1 MTQALRCPG
10 RDKRGHAPT
19 GQHSH
24 HQPQLRPLPRRGDR
38 ERPRPTYEP
47 TEIILVDD
55 GSTDGSLDVARRY
68 ESSIRILSHPNVGVE
83 QTCNR
88 AVQEATAGY
97 FVFLSADDVF
107 EPSYVEELYR
117 ALRRSPEASYAYCR
131 AQRFGAETGLMKGFL
146 FSPYILVRRGN
157 YVNASA
163 LIAKEDYL
171 AAGGFDE
178 DLADYALEDWD
189 FWLTMLERGKRGTY
203 VRTPLLRWRR
213 HAEGS
218 RNPESEE
225 KLARSAKVIRDRHR
239 AALRANV
246 GLARAPR
253 LRDRVGRRRGRDG
266 RRFFSISW
274 GLLSRIEKQAWRRSQ
289 RRHGSPTRRDLRPER
304 RVACR
309 DGES

>member
-1 MTQALRCPG
+1 MTSEGTLPLVSILIISHNYGCFLAEAIESAL
-10 RDKRGHAPT
+10 A
-19 GQHSH
+19 Q
-24 HQPQLRPLPRRGDR
+24 
-38 ERPRPTYEP
+38 TYEP

-107 EPSYVEELYR
+107 EPTYVEELYR

-131 AQRFGAETGLMKGFL
+131 ARRFGAETGLMKGFL

-163 LIAKEDYL
+163 LMAKEDYV

-178 DLADYALEDWD
+178 DLAEYALEDWD

-203 VRTPLLRWRR
+203 VRAPLLRWRR

-218 RNPESEE
+218 RNPESQE

-239 AALRANV
+239 ALYERTS
-246 GLARAPR
+246 
-253 LRDRVGRRRGRDG
+253 DWRGRLG
-266 RRFFSISW
+266 YAIELAFAVAELGIGFSRSPGFLSRVERQSWRRF
-274 GLLSRIEKQAWRRSQ
+274 Q
-289 RRHGSPTRRDLRPER
+289 RWHSSS
-304 RVACR
+304 A
-309 DGES
+309 

>member
-1 MTQALRCPG
+1 MTSEGTLPLVSILVISHNYGRFLAEAIESAL
-10 RDKRGHAPT
+10 A
-19 GQHSH
+19 Q
-24 HQPQLRPLPRRGDR
+24 
-38 ERPRPTYEP
+38 TYEP

-189 FWLTMLERGKRGTY
+189 FWLRCSSAGSAEPTYALHSSAGGATPREAGT
-203 VRTPLLRWRR
+203 P
-213 HAEGS
+213 S
-218 RNPESEE
+218 
-225 KLARSAKVIRDRHR
+225 
-239 AALRANV
+239 
-246 GLARAPR
+246 
-253 LRDRVGRRRGRDG
+253 RRR
-266 RRFFSISW
+266 SW
-274 GLLSRIEKQAWRRSQ
+274 HAPQRSSVTATE
-289 RRHGSPTRRDLRPER
+289 RSTSER
-304 RVACR
+304 RT
-309 DGES
+309 GEGASVTRSS

>member
-1 MTQALRCPG
+1 MTSEGRLPLVSILIISHNYGRFLAEAIESAL
-10 RDKRGHAPT
+10 A
-19 GQHSH
+19 Q
-24 HQPQLRPLPRRGDR
+24 
-38 ERPRPTYEP
+38 TYEP

-88 AVQEATAGY
+88 AVQEAAAGY

-107 EPSYVEELYR
+107 EPTYVEELYR

-131 AQRFGAETGLMKGFL
+131 ARRFGAETGLMKGFL

-163 LIAKEDYL
+163 LMAKEDYL

-178 DLADYALEDWD
+178 ELADYALEDWD

-203 VRTPLLRWRR
+203 VRAPLLRWRR

-218 RNPESEE
+218 RNPESQD

-239 AALRANV
+239 ALYERTS
-246 GLARAPR
+246 
-253 LRDRVGRRRGRDG
+253 DWRGRLG
-266 RRFFSISW
+266 YTIELAVAVVELVVGFSRSE
-274 GLLSRIEKQAWRRSQ
+274 GLLSKAEKQAWRRFQ
-289 RRHGSPTRRDLRPER
+289 RWHSSPGSID
-304 RVACR
+304 
-309 DGES
+309 

>member
-1 MTQALRCPG
+1 VTSEGTLPLVSILIISHNYGRFLAEAIESAL
-10 RDKRGHAPT
+10 A
-19 GQHSH
+19 Q
-24 HQPQLRPLPRRGDR
+24 
-38 ERPRPTYEP
+38 TYKP

-55 GSTDGSLDVARRY
+55 GSTDGSLHVARRY

-107 EPSYVEELYR
+107 EPTYVEELYR

-131 AQRFGAETGLMKGFL
+131 ARRFGAETGLMKGFL

-163 LIAKEDYL
+163 LMAKEDYL

-203 VRTPLLRWRR
+203 VRAPLLRWRR

-218 RNPESEE
+218 RNPESQE

-239 AALRANV
+239 ALYERTS
-246 GLARAPR
+246 
-253 LRDRVGRRRGRDG
+253 DWRGRLG
-266 RRFFSISW
+266 YAIELAVAVVELVVGFSRSQ
-274 GLLSRIEKQAWRRSQ
+274 GLLSKAEKQAWRRFQ
-289 RRHGSPTRRDLRPER
+289 RWHGSAGID
-304 RVACR
+304 
-309 DGES
+309 

>member
-1 MTQALRCPG
+1 MTSEGTLPLVSILIISHNYGRFLAEAIESAL
-10 RDKRGHAPT
+10 A
-19 GQHSH
+19 Q
-24 HQPQLRPLPRRGDR
+24 
-38 ERPRPTYEP
+38 TYEP

-107 EPSYVEELYR
+107 EPRYVEELYR

-131 AQRFGAETGLMKGFL
+131 ARRFGAETGLMKGFL

-163 LIAKEDYL
+163 LMAKEDYL
-171 AAGGFDE
+171 AAGGFDK

-203 VRTPLLRWRR
+203 VRAPLLRWRR

-218 RNPESEE
+218 RNPESQE

-239 AALRANV
+239 VLYERTS
-246 GLARAPR
+246 
-253 LRDRVGRRRGRDG
+253 DWRGRLG
-266 RRFFSISW
+266 YTIELAVAVVELVVGFSRSQK
-274 GLLSRIEKQAWRRSQ
+274 LLSKAERRAWRRFQ
-289 RRHGSPTRRDLRPER
+289 RWHGSTGRDVR
-304 RVACR
+304 
-309 DGES
+309 GNGG